1 MIFLNDKIAAGEV
14 KCTHIALASSNR
26 PSVTVWPGGYYQM
39 KPLVPGHIRS
49 SGLNIVHSNG
59 VTIFGRSTWR
69 SRVSFEFWLCFW
81 SLMFNICFFIFFGM
95 VKIQLPS
102 HRPGHVSRVSL
113 LYFFYFLGKSS

>member
-59 VTIFGRSTWR
+59 VTI
-69 SRVSFEFWLCFW
+69 
-81 SLMFNICFFIFFGM
+81 LMGM
-95 VKIQLPS
+95 GNSDQ
-102 HRPGHVSRVSL
+102 HVTIEMKPEKNAATRKKEQEYL
-113 LYFFYFLGKSS
+113 